1 MSLRYTVYVYNDA
14 CKLKKK
20 YFVAQTNILHI
31 LGEPTNKLLKN
42 FELSLRINFYKIP
55 AVLLAGGCCHWIL
68 LRIRDKTETNVQMPV
83 YILIIALWARCWNK
97 LSTFI
102 TYIKMYNKN
111 FQKYYWVNPI
121 NFTNNL
127 ICAAKKNSCCLSLI
141 SLNWYFMS
149 LCLNQNKNKKQKTKR
164 CLYSDLTQ
172 LFLTQE
178 EYYTEC

>member
-1 MSLRYTVYVYNDA
+1 MSLRHTVYVYNDA

-97 LSTFI
+97 LSTLI
-102 TYIKMYNKN
+102 IYIKMYNKN
-111 FQKYYWVNPI
+111 FRNIIK
-121 NFTNNL
+121 L
-127 ICAAKKNSCCLSLI
+127 ILSILQIILFVQPKKNSCCLSLI

-149 LCLNQNKNKKQKTKR
+149 LCLNQNKNKKQNAAFI
-164 CLYSDLTQ
+164 Q
-172 LFLTQE
+172 I
-178 EYYTEC
+178 